1 MTQLFHYRLH
11 HLLECLRL
19 VNGKFAQCLPVE
31 EHLLLFRSAYE
42 AAIHNTLTAKSGIQT
57 GDPEAAE
64 LALLPLAIAIGI
76 RARLHGGLHANLHG
90 IPAPATEPLRQF
102 EELGVSMPGADAS
115 LHTHLC

>member
-90 IPAPATEPLRQF
+90 IPAPATEPLR
-102 EELGVSMPGADAS
+102 
-115 LHTHLC
+115 